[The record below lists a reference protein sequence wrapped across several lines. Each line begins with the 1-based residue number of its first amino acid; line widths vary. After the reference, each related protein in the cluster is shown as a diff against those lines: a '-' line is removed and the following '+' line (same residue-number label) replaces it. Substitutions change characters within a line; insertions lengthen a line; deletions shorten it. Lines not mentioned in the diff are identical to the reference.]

1 MIGKN
6 GDALC
11 LDCAGTR
18 QERSGA
24 VVIGVAGNKKVR
36 SVAIQDCNLRERRV
50 FITVKLNVQAS
61 RAACASASGLGTRD
75 CVGREQVKQSS
86 TVIVERSSNQQVSC
100 RVDMTSRLA

>member
-1 MIGKN
+1 MAMHY
-6 GDALC
+6 ALIA
-11 LDCAGTR
+11 LARGR
-18 QERSGA
+18 NEA
-24 VVIGVAGNKKVR
+24 VPWSLVSQAIKKVP

-100 RVDMTSRLA
+100 RIDMTSRLA